1 MKEHELNET
10 KLSRWYVSLINWFI
24 FCLIGIMT
32 GFSAFGI
39 YELNEKL
46 GGLRR
51 D

>member
-1 MKEHELNET
+1 MKEHELKET
-10 KLSRWYVSLINWFI
+10 KWSRWYLSLINWII

-32 GFSAFGI
+32 GFSAFAI